1 MVELVTDTEDL
12 LVIREETF
20 GGLEDEFGPSFF
32 ILLRN
37 FDLNSDVMKH
47 EHLDVL
53 RERVTPYI
61 QRSVGFAE
69 IYGMTDRSGS
79 RQTNYEVSQRRLA
92 ATQQSLVQSGAPSTK
107 VHHAFA
113 KAIGEDFFEDKK
125 ARGDADNHALDDGK
139 KDGQLRAVVIA
150 LSPAPIGVPT
160 RRFRTSFAAETTSF
174 CRLHVQ
180 KPG

>member
-1 MVELVTDTEDL
+1 MAEVVTDNVDL
-12 LVIREETF
+12 FVLKEETL

-37 FDLNSDVMKH
+37 FDLNSDLMKH

-69 IYGMTDRSGS
+69 IYGMADRSGTP
-79 RQTNYEVSQRRLA
+79 QVNYEVSGRRLA
-92 ATQQSLVQSGAPSTK
+92 AVQQSLMQFGAPSTK
-107 VHHAFA
+107 VHHGFA
-113 KAIGEDFFEDKK
+113 KAIGEDFFEDKQK
-125 ARGDADNHALDDGK
+125 REGSETHAFDDGQ
-139 KDGQLRAVVIA
+139 KDGQLRVVVVA

-160 RRFRTSFAAETTSF
+160 RRFRSTTPADVTSF
-174 CRLHVQ
+174 CRLHVP
-180 KPG
+180 KAA

>member
-1 MVELVTDTEDL
+1 MDDVTTEDL
-12 LVIREETF
+12 FVSKEETL

-47 EHLDVL
+47 EHQDIL
-53 RERVTPYI
+53 RDRVTPYI

-69 IYGMTDRSGS
+69 LYGMADRSGTP
-79 RQTNYEVSQRRLA
+79 QVNYEVSGRRLA
-92 ATQQSLVQSGAPSTK
+92 AVQQSLMRSGAPSTK

-113 KAIGEDFFEDKK
+113 KAIGEDFFEERKRRD
-125 ARGDADNHALDDGK
+125 GETSHVFDDTK
-139 KDGQLRAVVIA
+139 KDGQFRVVVIA

-160 RRFRTSFAAETTSF
+160 RRFRSSSAEDLLRF

-180 KPG
+180 KAG